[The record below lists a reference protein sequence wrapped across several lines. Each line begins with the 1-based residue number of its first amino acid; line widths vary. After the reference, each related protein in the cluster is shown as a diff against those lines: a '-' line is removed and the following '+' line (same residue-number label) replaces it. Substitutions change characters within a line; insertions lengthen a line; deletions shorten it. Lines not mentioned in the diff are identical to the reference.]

1 MAIVSDFG
9 VQRAVWVNGGAA
21 AAEEF
26 AGEAQGASRS
36 RGGQWASSTVNYSI
50 GLVRWLSL
58 YVCVVLF

>member
-1 MAIVSDFG
+1 VVIVSDFG

-36 RGGQWASSTVNYSI
+36 RGGVH
-50 GLVRWLSL
+50 LL
-58 YVCVVLF
+58 